1 MKKKFLLAAFAA
13 FAIPAA
19 AWAQTAKPA
28 EALPDADP
36 AMWVVKDADTTIYMF
51 GTFHM
56 LDGKRAWFN
65 DEVKTAFDA
74 SNELVLEVKLPENP
88 AELQPLIMKYAIDPA
103 GKTLSQKL
111 SPEVKTKLDKELAG
125 LGLPPQAVEPLEPWF
140 ISMTLAQMGAQKL
153 GLKPEFG
160 PETILSAAAKDKS
173 KSLTELE
180 TIESQ
185 IAMMDGIPES
195 EQILGVSQT
204 IDKMDKI
211 GETFNPMIN
220 AWASGDTEGLA
231 KIMNEGVDKMPN
243 LYKAMFVDRNAK
255 WADWVG
261 KRLDKPGIVFMAVG
275 AGHLAGPDSV
285 QNFLAKKGIKAAKVT
300 S

>member
-1 MKKKFLLAAFAA
+1 MKKNFLLAAFAA

-19 AWAQTAKPA
+19 ACAQTAPSA
-28 EALPDADP
+28 ALPDADP

-51 GTFHM
+51 GTFHL
-56 LDGKRAWFN
+56 LDGKRDWFN

-111 SPEVKTKLDKELAG
+111 APDVKSKLDKELTAI
-125 LGLPPQAVEPLEPWF
+125 GLPPQAVEPLEPWF

-160 PETILSAAAKDKS
+160 PETILSAAAKEKG
-173 KSLTELE
+173 KSLAELE
-180 TIESQ
+180 TVEFQ

-195 EQILGVSQT
+195 EQIVGVSQT

-231 KIMNEGVDKMPN
+231 RIMNEGVDKMPT

-261 KRLDKPGIVFMAVG
+261 QRLAKPGVVFMAVG

-285 QNFLAKKGIKAAKVT
+285 QNFLAKKGIKASKV
-300 S
+300 SS

>member
-1 MKKKFLLAAFAA
+1 MKKLLLSAFAA
-13 FAIPAA
+13 FAIPSAA
-19 AWAQTAKPA
+19 CAQAPA
-28 EALPDADP
+28 AALPDADP
-36 AMWVVKDADTTIYMF
+36 AMWVVKDSDTTIYMF

-74 SNELVLEVKLPENP
+74 SNELVVEVKLPENP
-88 AELQPLIMKYAIDPA
+88 AELQPLIMKYAVDPG

-111 SPEVKTKLDKELAG
+111 APDVKAKLDKELAAI
-125 LGLPPQAVEPLEPWF
+125 GLPPQMAESLEPWF
-140 ISMTLAQMGAQKL
+140 ISMTLTQVGAQKL

-160 PETILSAAAKDKS
+160 PESILSQAAKAGGKS
-173 KSLTELE
+173 VGELE
-180 TIESQ
+180 TAEFQ

-195 EQILGVSQT
+195 EQILGISQT

-211 GETFNPMIN
+211 GETFEPMIN
-220 AWASGDTEGLA
+220 AWATGDTEGLTR
-231 KIMNEGVDKMPN
+231 IMNEGVDKMPT

-261 KRLDKPGIVFMAVG
+261 QRLQKPGTVFMAVG

-285 QNFLAKKGIKAAKVT
+285 QSFLGKKGIKTAKIN
-300 S
+300 